1 MSPKI
6 IKPTRNLLKQLIKA
20 TSFWRDNYLILRE
33 FKSFRRIT
41 IKALFFS
48 CVAATFEG
56 FSIGLLLSFLQ
67 KLTNTSQQSGTGIVW
82 LDNLMQ
88 TYAPGIN
95 PLYII
100 SLLILLS
107 TWIRAIGNYSAGIY
121 TETAQ
126 LTLADRLRKRIFEQL
141 QALPLSYFTEA
152 RCGELVN
159 TMTTEIE
166 RLKQIFGGTSFVIT
180 RALVVTVYFI
190 SMFLISWQMSILS
203 MMIFGLLAVG
213 ISTLNRK
220 VRETSFGISD
230 ANGKLNSTS
239 LEFINGIQTVHASA
253 THEFERQRFYE
264 ISNQLLD
271 ASVNVVRAWA
281 VVKPIAESIG
291 TTVLISLIII
301 SFSLFTL
308 PVGSSLAFFFV
319 LVRLVPAL
327 QDINGTL
334 ALIST
339 LTGSMENI
347 KELLRTDNKIYFQNG
362 NVPFTGLK
370 RSIDLVSADF
380 SYDSQNPVLQ
390 NISLVIERGKMT
402 ALVGKSGSGKSTL
415 AGLIPRFH
423 DVTEGQVLIDGV
435 DVRQF
440 DVDSLRRKMAVVSQH
455 TFIFN
460 TSVRENIAYGVF
472 DATEEQ
478 IREAARL
485 ANALDFIE
493 EMPNGFNTILGDRGA
508 RLSGGQQQRIA
519 IARALL
525 RNPEILILDEATSA
539 LDSVS
544 ESLIQESL
552 EKLAVGR
559 TVIAIAHRLST
570 IAKADK
576 VVVLERGHVVE
587 QGGYQELLQQHGALW
602 EYHSKQH
609 ELSQAGL

>member
-1 MSPKI
+1 MSLKI
-6 IKPTRNLLKQLIKA
+6 TKPLRNLIKQLVKT

-33 FKSFRRIT
+33 FKAFRRVT
-41 IKALFFS
+41 VKAVFFS
-48 CVAATFEG
+48 LVAATFEG
-56 FSIGLLLSFLQ
+56 VSIGFLLSFLQ
-67 KLTNTSQQSGTGIVW
+67 SLTNSNQASGTGIAW
-82 LDNLMQ
+82 LDSLAQ
-88 TYAPGIN
+88 TYAPGID

-100 SLLILLS
+100 SILILLS
-107 TWIRAIGNYSAGIY
+107 TWIRATANYFGGIY

-141 QALPLSYFTEA
+141 QAFPLSYFTEA

-159 TMTTEIE
+159 TITTEIE
-166 RLKQIFGGTSFVIT
+166 RLKNIFGGTSFVFT
-180 RALVVTVYFI
+180 RALVLTVYFI
-190 SMFLISWQMSILS
+190 SMFSISWQLSILS

-220 VRETSFGISD
+220 VRETSFGVSE
-230 ANGKLNSTS
+230 ANGKLNSRS

-253 THEFERQRFYE
+253 THEFERERFYQ
-264 ISNQLLD
+264 ISRELLD
-271 ASVNVVRAWA
+271 SSITVVRAWA

-291 TTVLISLIII
+291 ITVLISLIII

-308 PVGSSLAFFFV
+308 PVASLLTFFFILIKV
-319 LVRLVPAL
+319 VPAL
-327 QDINGTL
+327 QDVNGTL

-339 LTGSMENI
+339 LSGSMENI
-347 KELLRTDNKIYFQNG
+347 KELLRTDNKTYFQNG

-370 RSIDLVSADF
+370 RSIDLVSVDF
-380 SYDSQNPVLQ
+380 SYDSRSPVLQ

-402 ALVGKSGSGKSTL
+402 ALVGQSGSGKTTL
-415 AGLIPRFH
+415 AGLISRFH

-440 DVDSLRRKMAVVSQH
+440 DVDSLRRKMAVVSQS

-472 DATEEQ
+472 DATEDR

-485 ANALDFIE
+485 ANALEFIQ
-493 EMPNGFNTILGDRGA
+493 EMPNGFDTILGDRGA

-544 ESLIQESL
+544 ESLIQQSL

-576 VVVLERGHVVE
+576 VVVLEQGHVVE
-587 QGGYQELLQQHGALW
+587 QGSYQELLQQRGALW
-602 EYHSKQH
+602 EYHCKQH
-609 ELSQAGL
+609 ELSKATL

>member
-1 MSPKI
+1 MSLKI
-6 IKPTRNLLKQLIKA
+6 TKPTRNLIKQLVKA
-20 TSFWRDNYLILRE
+20 TSFWQDHYLILRE

-41 IKALFFS
+41 IKAIFFS
-48 CVAATFEG
+48 IIAATFEG
-56 FSIGLLLSFLQ
+56 FSIGFLLNFLQ
-67 KLTNTSQQSGTGIVW
+67 QLTSNGASETGIAW
-82 LDNLMQ
+82 LDTLIQN
-88 TYAPGIN
+88 YAPGID
-95 PLYII
+95 PIYII
-100 SLLILLS
+100 SFLILLS
-107 TWIRAIGNYSAGIY
+107 TWIRATANYFGGIY

-126 LTLADRLRKRIFEQL
+126 LTLADRLRKRIFDQL

-166 RLKQIFGGTSFVIT
+166 RLKQIFGGSSFVFT
-180 RALVVTVYFI
+180 RASVVTVYFI
-190 SMFLISWQMSILS
+190 IMFRISWEMSILS

-239 LEFINGIQTVHASA
+239 LEFINGIQTIHASA
-253 THEFERQRFYE
+253 TQEFERQRFYK
-264 ISNQLLD
+264 ISHQLLD

-291 TTVLISLIII
+291 ITVLISLIVV
-301 SFSLFTL
+301 SLSLFTL
-308 PVGSSLAFFFV
+308 PAASLLLFFFI
-319 LVRLVPAL
+319 LARTVPAL

-339 LTGSMENI
+339 LGGSMENI
-347 KELLRTDNKIYFQNG
+347 KELLRSDNKIYFENG
-362 NVPFTGLK
+362 KVPFTGLK
-370 RSIDLVSADF
+370 RSIDLVGTDF
-380 SYDSQNPVLQ
+380 SYDSRNPVLRD
-390 NISLVIERGKMT
+390 ISLAIERGKMT
-402 ALVGKSGSGKSTL
+402 ALVGKSGSGKTTL

-423 DVTEGQVLIDGV
+423 DVTGGQVLFDGV

-460 TSVRENIAYGVF
+460 TSVRDNIAYGVF

-493 EMPNGFNTILGDRGA
+493 EMPNGFDTVLGDRGA

-576 VVVLERGHVVE
+576 VVVLEQGHVVE
-587 QGGYQELLQQHGALW
+587 QGSYQELLQERGALW
-602 EYHSKQH
+602 EYHCKQH
-609 ELSQAGL
+609 ELSQASL

>member
-1 MSPKI
+1 MSIKI
-6 IKPTRNLLKQLIKA
+6 TKATRNLLKRLVKA

-41 IKALFFS
+41 IKAVLFS
-48 CVAATFEG
+48 LVAATFEG
-56 FSIGLLLSFLQ
+56 FSIGFLLSFLQ
-67 KLTNTSQQSGTGIVW
+67 RLTNPSQTLETGITW
-82 LDNLMQ
+82 LDSLMQ
-88 TYAPGIN
+88 TYIPGIN

-100 SLLILLS
+100 SLLILVS
-107 TWIRAIGNYSAGIY
+107 TWIRAIANYFAGIY

-159 TMTTEIE
+159 TITTEIE
-166 RLKQIFGGTSFVIT
+166 RLKQIFGGTSFVFT
-180 RALVVTVYFI
+180 RSLVVTVYFL
-190 SMFLISWQMSILS
+190 SMFYISWQLSILS
-203 MMIFGLLAVG
+203 MMIFGLLGVG

-230 ANGKLNSTS
+230 ANGKLNSRS
-239 LEFINGIQTVHASA
+239 LEFINGIQTIHASA
-253 THEFERQRFYE
+253 THEFERQRFYQ

-308 PVGSSLAFFFV
+308 PVASLLTFFFV
-319 LVRLVPAL
+319 LVRVVPAL

-362 NVPFTGLK
+362 KVPFTGLK

-485 ANALDFIE
+485 ANALEFIE
-493 EMPNGFNTILGDRGA
+493 ETPNGFDTILGDRGA

-576 VVVLERGHVVE
+576 VVVLEQGRVVE
-587 QGGYQELLQQHGALW
+587 QGGYQELLQQRGALW

-609 ELSQAGL
+609 ELSQASL